1 MRKAARLLIRALRG
15 FLLVFAAISAIAVFT
30 LAIYGEFLPEVLGWF
45 QAAVAAAAYA
55 FAIGLMVPERGSG
68 PRNIGKARKVLLA
81 LLLFEI
87 ATSVCAFVVYLA
99 LNQSL
104 PITGLAFTSG
114 FPNWDAVFGVGSAWN
129 EGILKVRL
137 DIPLLVMVVFLYTL
151 DKDALDNRADD
162 AA

>member
-1 MRKAARLLIRALRG
+1 MRKVARLLIRVFRG
-15 FLLVFAAISAIAVFT
+15 FLLVLAAISAIVALA
-30 LAIYGEFLPEVLGWF
+30 LAIYGRFFPEVLEWF

-55 FAIGLMVPERGSG
+55 FAIGFMVPECGSS

-81 LLLFEI
+81 LLSFEI

-114 FPNWDAVFGVGSAWN
+114 FPYWGSIFGVDSTAAG
-129 EGILKVRL
+129 VYL

-151 DKDALDNRADD
+151 DKDALDDRADD